1 MNAAVTAQKKL
12 IEGSD
17 RMKKLSWFFT
27 VTAVCALLS
36 CVTINI
42 YFPAEEVRN
51 AADRIVNE
59 VWGERNGQPAEPQP
73 ETKPAPDVGSWLHL
87 LGPSPVYAAQDI
99 DVSTPEIRA
108 IKAAMKQRKATL
120 QPLLQGGQIG
130 IDAEG
135 LLAIRDL
142 TGLDL
147 RSRSQA
153 KRLVG
158 EENDD
163 RLRLYLEIARAND
176 FPDKA
181 DEVKTIFAES
191 WRQQAPDGWYLQD
204 SHGLWKRK

>member
-1 MNAAVTAQKKL
+1 
-12 IEGSD
+12 
-17 RMKKLSWFFT
+17 MKKIGWIFS

-73 ETKPAPDVGSWLHL
+73 EAKSAPDVGSWLRL
-87 LGPSPVYAAQDI
+87 LGPATVYAAQDI
-99 DVSTPEIRA
+99 NVSTPEIRA
-108 IKAAMKQRKATL
+108 IKAAMKQRKAAL

-130 IDAEG
+130 LNAEG

-142 TGLDL
+142 AGLDL

-153 KRLVG
+153 KRLVS
-158 EENDD
+158 EENSD
-163 RLRLYLEIARAND
+163 RLRLYREIARAND

-181 DEVKTIFAES
+181 DEVKGIFAES
-191 WRQQAPDGWYLQD
+191 WRQQAPHGWYLQD
-204 SHGLWKRK
+204 PSGAWQRK

>member
-1 MNAAVTAQKKL
+1 
-12 IEGSD
+12 
-17 RMKKLSWFFT
+17 MKKLNWIFS
-27 VTAVCALLS
+27 VTTLCALLS

-59 VWGERNGQPAEPQP
+59 VWGERNGQPVEPQP
-73 ETKPAPDVGSWLHL
+73 EAKPAPDVGSWLRL
-87 LGPSPVYAAQDI
+87 LGPATVYAAQDI
-99 DVSTPEIRA
+99 NVSTPEIRA
-108 IKAAMKQRKATL
+108 IKQAMKDRTSVLK
-120 QPLLQGGQIG
+120 PLLQGGQLG
-130 IDAEG
+130 LNADG

-142 TGLDL
+142 TGLSL

-163 RLRLYLEIARAND
+163 RLRLYREIARAND

-181 DEVKTIFAES
+181 DEVKDVFAES
-191 WRQQAPDGWYLQD
+191 WRQQASAGWYLQD
-204 SHGLWKRK
+204 RDGAWQRK

>member
-1 MNAAVTAQKKL
+1 
-12 IEGSD
+12 
-17 RMKKLSWFFT
+17 MKKLSWIFS

-73 ETKPAPDVGSWLHL
+73 EAKPAPDVGSWLRL
-87 LGPSPVYAAQDI
+87 LGPATVYAAQDI
-99 DVSTPEIRA
+99 NVSTPEIRV
-108 IKAAMKQRKATL
+108 IKQAMKDRKTTL
-120 QPLLQGGQIG
+120 QPLLQNGQIG
-130 IDAEG
+130 LGIDG

-142 TGLDL
+142 AGLDL

-153 KRLVG
+153 KRLVE
-158 EENDD
+158 EENND
-163 RLRLYLEIARAND
+163 RLRLYQEIARAND

-181 DEVKTIFAES
+181 DEVKAIFAES
-191 WRQQAPDGWYLQD
+191 WRQQAPAGWYLQGRD
-204 SHGLWKRK
+204 GAWQRK